1 MRKTKKLIGA
11 ALSVALCASMLAGCG
26 NKETGNEK
34 ENGTETKNETT
45 TETGKKTM
53 VIGDTTCLFR
63 LGLYSI
69 WNR

>member
-34 ENGTETKNETT
+34 GTIRQLARYYIPYK
-45 TETGKKTM
+45 
-53 VIGDTTCLFR
+53 
-63 LGLYSI
+63 
-69 WNR
+69 